1 MVRKALRTIRTSV
14 KLMSLL
20 VFAIIIIISL
30 FAIFYK
36 PTYSVSINGEF
47 IGYTKDKSNL
57 QKRINDYI
65 EKGDESNQNIAFA
78 EVTTM
83 PEYKLCLLKKDIVT
97 NDEEIYS
104 AVIHDSTTYYRYYA
118 ILLDNEEKA
127 YVGSFSE
134 AEQIVDK
141 LKEKN
146 TNNID
151 KISIKEKYNTGMDQF
166 ASIDDAVTQLYEE
179 KPVVVAT
186 TKKTTSTYSVGR
198 KATSMSYQKVPINIS
213 FIRPISGTITSR
225 FGSISRVRTSAH
237 KGLDIA
243 APTGTKIAA
252 AAAGTVTC
260 SSYQGSLGNL
270 IVISHGNGIE
280 TYYGHCSKL
289 YAKVGQYV
297 EQGEIIAAVGST
309 GNSTGPHLHLE
320 IKVNGV
326 SYNPQNYV
334 Y

>member
-1 MVRKALRTIRTSV
+1 MIKKALMTIRTSV

-20 VFAIIIIISL
+20 VFAIIIIIAV

-36 PTYSVSINGEF
+36 PTYSVSVNGQV
-47 IGYTKDKSNL
+47 IGYTKDKSSL
-57 QKRINDYI
+57 QKRINQYM

-78 EVTTM
+78 QVEIM

-97 NDEEIYS
+97 NDEEIYM
-104 AVIHDSTTYYRYYA
+104 AVTNQSTTYYRYYA
-118 ILLDNEEKA
+118 ILLDNEEKV

-134 AEQIVDK
+134 AEQIVET
-141 LKEKN
+141 LKKRE

-151 KISIKEKYNTGMDQF
+151 KITIKEKYNTQMEQF
-166 ASIDDAVTQLYEE
+166 ADAEDAVLQLYEA
-179 KPVVVAT
+179 KPVMVAT
-186 TKKTTSTYSVGR
+186 TKKANTSTGTKS
-198 KATSMSYQKVPINIS
+198 TSTKMSYQHVPINIS
-213 FIRPISGTITSR
+213 FIRPVSGTITSR
-225 FGSISRVRTSAH
+225 FGSISRVRSGAH

-243 APTGTKIAA
+243 APKGTKIAA
-252 AAAGTVTC
+252 AASGTVIF
-260 SSYQGSLGNL
+260 SGDSGALGEL
-270 IVISHGNGIE
+270 IIISHGNGIE

-297 EQGEIIAAVGST
+297 EQGEVIAAVGST

-326 SYNPQNYV
+326 AYNPQNYV

>member
-1 MVRKALRTIRTSV
+1 
-14 KLMSLL
+14 
-20 VFAIIIIISL
+20 
-30 FAIFYK
+30 
-36 PTYSVSINGEF
+36 
-47 IGYTKDKSNL
+47 
-57 QKRINDYI
+57 
-65 EKGDESNQNIAFA
+65 
-78 EVTTM
+78 
-83 PEYKLCLLKKDIVT
+83 
-97 NDEEIYS
+97 
-104 AVIHDSTTYYRYYA
+104 
-118 ILLDNEEKA
+118 
-127 YVGSFSE
+127 
-134 AEQIVDK
+134 
-141 LKEKN
+141 
-146 TNNID
+146 
-151 KISIKEKYNTGMDQF
+151 MDQF

-186 TKKTTSTYSVGR
+186 TTKKNTNSTYSVGR
-198 KATSMSYQKVPINIS
+198 KATSMSYQNMPINIS
-213 FIRPISGTITSR
+213 FIRPISGKITSR

-237 KGLDIA
+237 KGLDIG

-252 AAAGTVTC
+252 AASGTVTC

-297 EQGEIIAAVGST
+297 NQGEIIAAVGST